1 MSFETF
7 QDPIAYR
14 MRRGSV
20 EDPYVP
26 ISQTDKVRN
35 GTILLREI
43 PDKFNGITITDGNI
57 NLATKD
63 SGLPDEN
70 TVVVDWTN
78 GILTFDSSYEGQTF
92 TVDFMGRGNVY
103 LPASKVYTNVDEND
117 NVTETLQTLIDDTEY
132 ARDSANEAADNL
144 VHLGE
149 YDNATQYKKRNI
161 VTYQGSSYMAIQD
174 TLGNLPTDQNYWKP
188 ITYFN
193 WKGTYSSSATYGF
206 GDFVSDENNYN
217 VYLSIKDNNI
227 GNPLNDTTYW
237 TPIINAQTVID
248 NMIQATDDANTATTN
263 ANDAATNANTA
274 ATNANNAASNANTKA
289 GYAQTQGDYAKS
301 KGDYANQ
308 VGIDV
313 TNNVNIIWK
322 SPVNTYADLST
333 TYPSPQIGWTAQVS
347 ADPDSAKNGVY
358 RYNGSSW
365 TKIHNFNVSG
375 YANVAN
381 LNIVDLARAELVR
394 QQVPSGVLGIDTYV
408 LNNGLIWAK
417 DGVGVSTTTL
427 NALYIGAFN
436 AVINGYVL
444 NAKGSTLF
452 SSSGSDSMK
461 NTTLVNLPAPPTFGT
476 RDDLVFLEAWFPQGG
491 NGYELNWRIR
501 TVAGV
506 DFSKYPEGLGFYGA
520 PVGTD
525 GWDVTAQGG
534 NSSPLSKTD
543 WVTGNGNLTCFYSAS
558 QRKGSSSNGKKI
570 YLDDIGLYI
579 AGDGTQTSKDLLK
592 TADGYVY
599 AIPLFRVKR
608 RNNAG
613 YRVDNLNGARD
624 YYSKSPTVTATST
637 NNVLTANFS
646 SVSDV
651 KVGDKV
657 GAYNSSGVLKY
668 AGTVTDVSGNNVTIT
683 FSDPTIST
691 SLTTSETIKLISDRP
706 DGKYDNIIDKDDI
719 IDLRHKVSLTGFN
732 YQQLLE
738 ENFDKLLR
746 GELQTKDKPVMKKER
761 FNLVPAPLG
770 LKQELVPVKVIE
782 NDGVERELVN
792 LIGCLGNF
800 EILPST
806 GVGGYS
812 GYANGTAS
820 LDTTKYKYGK
830 SSLKG
835 VGNGTSTEHGVGF
848 DIPVNNQKYY
858 LFIAE
863 VVIPSGQKAYAKI
876 LPSGQWTGTIKSA
889 SQVNSNGGVDFQPV
903 YIKVAPSDIGSNTSL
918 RFVVLSND
926 STKTGT
932 YYFDGL
938 RIYEIDQATY
948 DKIDVD
954 PAFTGEE
961 LVKKFPYVDSYPN
974 FVENLLPLPFEI
986 SRYNETGSGI
996 DNTVVNCKLAV
1007 TSHNNAYIGKGIVVD
1022 VIPNQPYTFSC
1033 LVEQSTEGKN
1043 GALYI
1048 GYSSSGKEIYAGD
1061 NVPSG
1066 NRIITFTP
1074 TQNKIYIKFGV
1085 NSQTAV
1091 SSPVYFSNIM
1101 LTVGSTIHPFVPK
1114 GRWFLPHDYANGATP
1129 TNFTRINDHRG
1140 VVSDAQTSVTRTD
1153 IVEPLKTPQS
1163 HIVVT
1168 QATEGQWT
1176 NGDTIK
1182 IKSVEGVISGV
1193 IDTDTALARITAD
1206 GTSVTVVSVD
1216 DVSKLAVND
1225 TIQIL
1230 YSDLTPYTTRTIT
1243 AVDTTNKTVT
1253 LNSSI
1258 NAVNG
1263 MWIVETTAS
1272 TSSPVAQYIV
1282 VDNKTAQA
1290 GSSNTITLASDAN
1303 GTDDYYNNMY
1313 IQIIDGKG
1321 VGQRK
1326 KIIDY
1331 VGSTK
1336 VATVES
1342 NWSTTPDSTSKY
1354 RIDADVSGTWSGLG
1368 TKEATFTL
1376 SATPI
1381 NTTSNIKIDYSISY
1395 PAGHGI
1401 TEVPSEVYEARV
1413 NGERLVKA
1421 SDNILRVKA
1430 NFDGKVSGNTDLVP
1444 HIAKHGYATSLLSP
1458 SSGSWMTESQTNYD
1472 RIRALDSQT
1481 YAPATLTNGQYAQ
1494 VLFSFDLIRLME
1506 DKFGHGFFSDC
1517 VTTADKVN
1525 KLKSVIT
1532 KITYSWWG
1540 YGQSPTG
1547 YKATTA
1553 IYRVTTASWADFA
1566 KSHTN
1571 GTVTKLTDYVQ
1582 SNVPYVIDSNGFIH
1596 ILAYA
1601 DPSDGVTASTIYTDY
1616 VELEVELNVA
1626 ETGYDVLVPENP
1638 FPKLNENLLTAN
1650 QAFPVDLADFS
1661 AYNSA
1666 TISIDDVGVVK
1677 VVTNGVGNQ
1686 EGIRILN
1693 STGKNGTY
1701 YTASVYVKGNAG
1713 ATLKLHL
1720 SDGSQFKETTFTTN
1734 GTWQKVTLTHKTT
1747 STSLIFYVL
1756 TNGTQAT
1763 TFYVKQAKIVEGV
1776 TVTSWNPGRKKKT
1789 VFNFLGKVAGSTI
1802 ENPHRAGART
1812 TSTILANPVTDFESG
1827 VVHLGQS
1834 SYDSIGKQDGT
1845 LLTTSTSTTGNIA
1858 QQVYEFDLSHLGLSL
1873 SELKK
1878 ALRKLTVT
1886 WVGYG
1891 KGDNAGVAT
1900 YGVIGK
1906 IWQDEIKTWSGIY
1919 VFSGTGSIPETKTI
1933 TAGNLSDVFK
1943 YVTKDQKV
1951 YVLVNTTYPAGTA
1964 SASEL
1969 YTDYMKLEVELADYV
1984 DYVKSNVIKVRKE
1997 TKEVKLVYPAKS
2009 YRSGILDAVEL
2020 WYKYVPY
2027 QGVGKITSG
2036 VKSVHM
2042 WDKIYVTTY
2051 GTGKYKSAPT
2061 GSVGSYLSTLPL
2073 SDPKDVYNI
2082 TTDIV
2087 GFSGEGAIGVVI
2099 PVAHGGYGFLPFAFS
2114 PQFEG
2119 EFEAY
2124 IFSNEF
2130 TKINPKNGKVV
2141 LAAVC
2146 IVNVNNE
2153 LRLRVATMATND
2165 STRKIS
2171 SLPQTNGACDD
2182 FPITGRPLVKGV

>member
-14 MRRGSV
+14 MRKGSV

-193 WKGTYSSSATYGF
+193 WKGTYSSSATYEF

-227 GNPLNDTTYW
+227 GNPLNDTIYW

-761 FNLVPAPLG
+761 FNLTPAPLG
-770 LKQELVPVKVIE
+770 LKQELVPVKVLG

-792 LIGCLGNF
+792 LMLNVGKVDPNAVGVSGKPLTITGTAGSSYTVSSDGVLTLDIPSSGSKIISLSNVQGQNNPNTPLKVGDY
-800 EILPST
+800 ILVMANIVENTYDTCHIRYVNRDNNANQQAIITGKT
-806 GVGGYS
+806 GVQYAKFYVDTLNNTIDIGYS
-812 GYANGTAS
+812 GIITAGKKLS
-820 LDTTKYKYGK
+820 FKELRVYK
-830 SSLKG
+830 
-835 VGNGTSTEHGVGF
+835 
-848 DIPVNNQKYY
+848 
-858 LFIAE
+858 
-863 VVIPSGQKAYAKI
+863 
-876 LPSGQWTGTIKSA
+876 
-889 SQVNSNGGVDFQPV
+889 
-903 YIKVAPSDIGSNTSL
+903 
-918 RFVVLSND
+918 
-926 STKTGT
+926 
-932 YYFDGL
+932 
-938 RIYEIDQATY
+938 IDQATY

-954 PAFTGEE
+954 PEFIGEE
-961 LVKKFPYVDSYPN
+961 LAKKFPYVDSYPN
-974 FVENLLPLPFEI
+974 FVENLHPNFDEYYSLH
-986 SRYNETGSGI
+986 
-996 DNTVVNCKLAV
+996 A
-1007 TSHNNAYIGKGIVVD
+1007 NATI
-1022 VIPNQPYTFSC
+1022 
-1033 LVEQSTEGKN
+1033 
-1043 GALYI
+1043 
-1048 GYSSSGKEIYAGD
+1048 
-1061 NVPSG
+1061 
-1066 NRIITFTP
+1066 
-1074 TQNKIYIKFGV
+1074 V
-1085 NSQTAV
+1085 NSQTLEFTH
-1091 SSPVYFSNIM
+1091 SSITSAATYRIKVVPNTPYYLRVTRTNGNIEIRKTDGTLIVGTSNDTSDLSFTPNVDEIEIRYVNRTANVKATFSQPM
-1101 LTVGSTIHPFVPK
+1101 LTIGSTAYPFVPK
-1114 GRWFLPHDYANGATP
+1114 GRWFFPYDYASGQVP
-1129 TNFTRINDHRG
+1129 TNFARINDHRT

-1153 IVEPLKTPQS
+1153 IVEALKTPQS

-1168 QATEGQWT
+1168 QATEGQWA

-1193 IDTDTALARITAD
+1193 IDADTALARVLTKNTGASPIT
-1206 GTSVTVVSVD
+1206 TISID

-1225 TIQIL
+1225 TFTFFNMNNGL
-1230 YSDLTPYTTRTIT
+1230 SDATTYTVT
-1243 AVDTTNKTVT
+1243 AIDSTNKTVT
-1253 LNSSI
+1253 FTPSKVLNDSDDRLL
-1258 NAVNG
+1258 
-1263 MWIVETTAS
+1263 VETTAS

-1381 NTTSNIKIDYSISY
+1381 NITSNIKIDYSISY
-1395 PAGHGI
+1395 PAGLGI
-1401 TEVPSEVYEARV
+1401 SEVPSEVLEASV
-1413 NGERLVKA
+1413 NGQRLVKA
-1421 SDNILRVKA
+1421 SDNIVRVKA
-1430 NFDGKVSGNTDLVP
+1430 NFEGKVSGNTDLVP

-1458 SSGSWMTESQTNYD
+1458 SSGSWTAESQTNYD

-1481 YAPATLTNGQYAQ
+1481 YAPATQTNGQYAQ

-1506 DKFGHGFFSDC
+1506 DKFGHGFFADC

-1532 KITYSWWG
+1532 GIYFSWWG
-1540 YGQSPTG
+1540 YGVYPSGNKAKVTWWIPSTSGASPNNEWRT
-1547 YKATTA
+1547 
-1553 IYRVTTASWADFA
+1553 VASMT
-1566 KSHTN
+1566 HTN
-1571 GTVTKLTDYVQ
+1571 STVSKLTVTIADSVPNYHTNPKSIIETD
-1582 SNVPYVIDSNGFIH
+1582 GFIH
-1596 ILAYA
+1596 FIAYT

-1616 VELEVELNVA
+1616 VELEVQLNVA
-1626 ETGYDVLVPENP
+1626 ETGYDVFIPENH

-1650 QAFPVDLADFS
+1650 QAFPVDIDSSYMFVGLTGVIKEPGVIELTRAS
-1661 AYNSA
+1661 SGSGAQYVYWAPSMKNS
-1666 TISIDDVGVVK
+1666 
-1677 VVTNGVGNQ
+1677 
-1686 EGIRILN
+1686 
-1693 STGKNGTY
+1693 TY
-1701 YTASVYVKGNAG
+1701 YTFSFEARGSGTVFPRIYGGTMTYDGQTV
-1713 ATLKLHL
+1713 TLSNDKWTKCLVTAKTDSSGVPNCAVL
-1720 SDGSQFKETTFTTN
+1720 TMLRDGSKFEVRN
-1734 GTWQKVTLTHKTT
+1734 LKVE
-1747 STSLIFYVL
+1747 
-1756 TNGTQAT
+1756 
-1763 TFYVKQAKIVEGV
+1763 EGSNPNPKW
-1776 TVTSWNPGRKKKT
+1776 TPGRKKKT
-1789 VFNFLGKVAGSTI
+1789 VLNFLGKVAGSTL
-1802 ENPHRAGART
+1802 ENRNKLYNKFDTTFGAP
-1812 TSTILANPVTDFESG
+1812 STFTNEQTQIA
-1827 VVHLGQS
+1827 
-1834 SYDSIGKQDGT
+1834 YDNISKQDGT
-1845 LLTTSTSTTGNIA
+1845 LNMLTTNGTGQYA
-1858 QQVYEFDLSHLGLSL
+1858 QELYEFDLSVLGLSL
-1873 SELKK
+1873 SELRK

-1891 KGDNAGVAT
+1891 VGDNAGVAT
-1900 YGVIGK
+1900 NGATVKYWNNVNN
-1906 IWQDEIKTWSGIY
+1906 TWGSSSGNTNNSSSPSAINL
-1919 VFSGTGSIPETKTI
+1919 VFNAMPNDANVLIS
-1933 TAGNLSDVFK
+1933 
-1943 YVTKDQKV
+1943 KDQKL
-1951 YVLVNTTYPAGTA
+1951 YILVHTTYPAGTG
-1964 SASEL
+1964 SASTL
-1969 YTDYMKLEVELADYV
+1969 YTDYVRLDVTLADYV
-1984 DYVKSNVIKVRKE
+1984 DYVKSNVVKVRKE

-2182 FPITGRPLVKGV
+2182 FPIIGRPLVKGV